1 MSADPLDSLLA
12 NAVESAAPA
21 KWPSGA
27 ARGVAKVRYTHD
39 AMIDQILANPCIS
52 QNQLAIHFGYTAGWV
67 SQIISSDAFQ
77 ARLAE
82 RSKEIVDPL
91 LQVSV
96 KAQFE
101 GLINRSLEILRAKL
115 DRPPDQIPDNLAL
128 RSADLAAKAL
138 GYGARIEATQ
148 VNINMG
154 DHLDT
159 LGNNLTK
166 LLARKRAEA
175 AGDPIEVEP

>member
-1 MSADPLDSLLA
+1 MSADPLQDLADS
-12 NAVESAAPA
+12 VAPP

-27 ARGVAKVRYTHD
+27 AKGVVKIRYTHD

-77 ARLAE
+77 SRLAE
-82 RSKEIVDPL
+82 RSKEIVDPI

-101 GLINRSLEILRAKL
+101 GLISRSLEILRHKL
-115 DRPPDQIPDNLAL
+115 DKPPDQIPDNLAL

-138 GYGARIEATQ
+138 GYGARVEQTNVQ
-148 VNINMG
+148 INMG
-154 DHLDT
+154 DHLDK
-159 LGNNLTK
+159 LGENLTR
-166 LLARKRAEA
+166 LLERKKAEA
-175 AGDPIEVEP
+175 GGTTIEGELT

>member
-1 MSADPLDSLLA
+1 MSADPLEDLA
-12 NAVESAAPA
+12 ASVAPA

-52 QNQLAIHFGYTAGWV
+52 QNALAIHFGYTAGWV

-91 LQVSV
+91 LQISV

-101 GLINRSLEILRAKL
+101 GLINRSLEILREKL
-115 DRPPDQIPDNLAL
+115 NRPPEMIPDNLAL

-138 GYGARIEATQ
+138 GYGARVEQTNVQ
-148 VNINMG
+148 INMG
-154 DHLDT
+154 DHLDA
-159 LGNNLTK
+159 LGENLTK
-166 LLARKRAEA
+166 LLARKKAEA
-175 AGDPIEVEP
+175 GGTTIEGEIIP